1 MKDDKSILRHEAG
14 PIGINFEESPRLVW
28 RFVRFRERFSP
39 EGTEFLRIPVEPLN
53 DDQADYLSAMKQ
65 LKREPNYIWLRG
77 ALLELLRHAAD
88 TEGDLQGYFIDSTGQ
103 PVSTSAMSSWLRRDV
118 PALEEMLANFK
129 DLGLLEQVELPLE

>member
-1 MKDDKSILRHEAG
+1 MTDERSILRREAG
-14 PIGINFEESPRLVW
+14 PIGIDSEKSPQSVW